1 MCSLRWRILRKSCLA
16 PDFRRTQPGA
26 GASYRV
32 EDHSRLL
39 VKEAEGVSP
48 TRIRNAAA
56 ALLLGAALLARPV
69 GALAEKAG
77 TPPPAPDNVAAAD
90 NAATVAVDNAAEAG
104 PGPSEP
110 SGPAGEAGAEEPS
123 PTVADPLEPVNR
135 AIFVVNDRAYFWV
148 MKPVAQGYRA
158 VVPQG
163 VRVSVRNFFSNL
175 GTPIR
180 LANNLLQGKPKG
192 AGTELLRFVIN
203 STIGIAGLFDPAK
216 TGFHIE
222 KRNEDLGQTLGRY
235 GLGQG
240 FYVVLPI
247 LGPSTARDT
256 VGLAGD
262 LFADPLTYIGDPW
275 AATGVRVFKSEN
287 EVSLSIGD
295 YEDLKESS
303 LDPYVAVR
311 DAYVQNRAKKVRE

>member
-1 MCSLRWRILRKSCLA
+1 M
-16 PDFRRTQPGA
+16 
-26 GASYRV
+26 
-32 EDHSRLL
+32 
-39 VKEAEGVSP
+39 SP
-48 TRIRNAAA
+48 ARIRKTAAV
-56 ALLLGAALLARPV
+56 LLLAAALLARPV
-69 GALAEKAG
+69 GALAEDAG
-77 TPPPAPDNVAAAD
+77 APPPAADNVAASD
-90 NAATVAVDNAAEAG
+90 HAAPVAVDNAAEAG
-104 PGPSEP
+104 PGASEP
-110 SGPAGEAGAEEPS
+110 SGPAGEAAAEEPS

-135 AIFVVNDRAYFWV
+135 AIFVFNDKAYFWV
-148 MKPVAQGYRA
+148 MKPVARGYRA

-203 STIGIAGLFDPAK
+203 STIGMAGLFDPAK

-240 FYVVLPI
+240 FYIVLPI

-256 VGLAGD
+256 AGLAGD
-262 LFADPLTYIGDPW
+262 YFADPLSYISDPW
-275 AATGVRVFKSEN
+275 AAAGVRAFKSEN

>member
-1 MCSLRWRILRKSCLA
+1 M
-16 PDFRRTQPGA
+16 RRVA
-26 GASYRV
+26 AV
-32 EDHSRLL
+32 LL
-39 VKEAEGVSP
+39 L
-48 TRIRNAAA
+48 AAA
-56 ALLLGAALLARPV
+56 VLARPV
-69 GALAEKAG
+69 EALAADTG
-77 TPPPAPDNVAAAD
+77 PPHPPAPDNGVWVPDAGAGEARDLSSPPSPDNVAAD
-90 NAATVAVDNAAEAG
+90 NAATVAVDNAAEAAPAASG
-104 PGPSEP
+104 P
-110 SGPAGEAGAEEPS
+110 SGPAGEAAAEEPA

-135 AIFVVNDRAYFWV
+135 AIFVFNDKAYFWV

-163 VRVSVRNFFSNL
+163 ARVSVRNFFSNL

-180 LANNLLQGKPKG
+180 LANNLLQGKLKG

-240 FYVVLPI
+240 FYIVLPI
-247 LGPSTARDT
+247 LGPSSARDT

-262 LFADPLTYIGDPW
+262 YFAYPLTYIRDPW
-275 AATGVRVFKSEN
+275 AETGVRAFKSEN
-287 EVSLSIGD
+287 DLSLSIGD
-295 YEDLKESS
+295 YEDLKKDSV
-303 LDPYVAVR
+303 DPYLAVR

>member
-1 MCSLRWRILRKSCLA
+1 M
-16 PDFRRTQPGA
+16 
-26 GASYRV
+26 
-32 EDHSRLL
+32 
-39 VKEAEGVSP
+39 SP
-48 TRIRNAAA
+48 TRTRNAAA
-56 ALLLGAALLARPV
+56 VLLLAAGLLARPV
-69 GALAEKAG
+69 AALAADAG
-77 TPPPAPDNVAAAD
+77 APVPTAPDNEAWLPHAGAGAD
-90 NAATVAVDNAAEAG
+90 GDVSPADSAATVGVDNAAEAG
-104 PGPSEP
+104 PGAPDQA
-110 SGPAGEAGAEEPS
+110 GPADEAAAEESS

-135 AIFVVNDRAYFWV
+135 AIFVFNDKAYFWV
-148 MKPVAQGYRA
+148 LKPVAQGYRA

-163 VRVSVRNFFSNL
+163 ARVSVRNFFSNL

-180 LANNLLQGKPKG
+180 LANNILQGKPKA

-203 STIGIAGLFDPAK
+203 STIGIAGLFDPAR

-235 GLGQG
+235 GLGPG
-240 FYVVLPI
+240 FYIVLPL

-262 LFADPLTYIGDPW
+262 LFADPLTYISDPS
-275 AATGVRVFKSEN
+275 AETGIRAFRSEN

-311 DAYVQNRAKKVRE
+311 DAYVQNRARKVRE